1 MKFSWKYIAL
11 LFLLLTFL
19 NGSTAQPTSYSFE
32 NVDSLQ
38 QVAPRP
44 VVVFI
49 HTSWCRF
56 CAAMK
61 TETFGDEAVVELLN
75 EHFYF
80 VDFDT
85 ESKSPVDFGG
95 RIYHY
100 KPTGTN
106 TGVHELA
113 EALGSINGK
122 LAYPALRIMTPNDEI
137 IYQHNSFMNR
147 DELMTVL
154 EMVLQKD

>member
-1 MKFSWKYIAL
+1 MESGWKHIAV
-11 LFLLLTFL
+11 FCLLLAFS
-19 NGSTAQPTSYSFE
+19 NGTAAQPATYSFE
-32 NVDSLQ
+32 AVDSLQ

-61 TETFGDEAVVELLN
+61 TETFGDEAVEELLN
-75 EHFYF
+75 NHFYF
-80 VDFDT
+80 VDFDA
-85 ESKSPVDFGG
+85 EFQSPVDFGG

-137 IYQHNSFMNR
+137 IYQHNSFITR